1 MIVSKIHPHPCS
13 HLILKTTFLLL
24 LLSLANN
31 AESLHFNFTKFQT
44 KELKDIHFQGD
55 ATPFNDSLSLTK
67 VDGQGFSLPNSV
79 GRASYSKPVQLW
91 NKDSGEVTD
100 FTAGFSFVIKAND
113 TKRKFGDGIS
123 FFIAPFESD
132 IPANSTGGYLAL
144 FSPENA
150 NDSSQTNPIVAVEF
164 DSYDNP
170 WDPSSNHIGIN
181 VNSIISISNV
191 TWNSSIKDGRVAN
204 AWVSFNSITTMLGVF
219 LTYNGTPYTGQSTQN
234 QLQYPVDMKNV
245 LPEKVRVGFSAAT
258 GVSFETHNILS
269 WSFTS
274 RLEIKEKGNTGLW
287 IGLCVGFGILICGLL
302 AIWFI
307 LKRRAAKRM
316 EEEEY
321 DDSID
326 GEFGET
332 GPKRFTYRELNYA
345 TNNFSEEGKLGQ
357 GGFGG
362 VYRGLLTESKTEV
375 AVKRISKG
383 STQGKKEYV
392 SEVKIISRLR
402 HRNLVQLIGW
412 CHTKGEFLLVYE
424 FLPNG
429 SLDNHLFGGR
439 PTLTWAVRYRIA
451 LGLASS
457 LLYLH
462 EEWEQ
467 CVVHRDI
474 KSSNVMLDSN
484 FNAKLGDFGLARL
497 ADHESGLQTTMLA
510 GTMGYMAP
518 ECVTTGRASKESD
531 VYSFGMVALE
541 ICCGRKPV
549 IRNAIPSQVS
559 LVEWVWDLYG
569 KGQIFEAADM
579 KLSEEFD
586 ERQMESLMVTGL
598 WCCHPDPIFRPNIK
612 QVVSVLNFEA
622 PLPTLPSELPRPMY
636 FAPSFNINST
646 SYTSSTTTRSTQDQ
660 FQYSSSNY
668 VSDSSTSPGPSRP
681 FIFSEDNV
689 FVADK
694 SEMLHSYKK
703 SRVKSIENECMSSIC
718 DVKW

>member
-1 MIVSKIHPHPCS
+1 M
-13 HLILKTTFLLL
+13 
-24 LLSLANN
+24 
-31 AESLHFNFTKFQT
+31 
-44 KELKDIHFQGD
+44 D
-55 ATPFNDSLSLTK
+55 
-67 VDGQGFSLPNSV
+67 
-79 GRASYSKPVQLW
+79 
-91 NKDSGEVTD
+91 
-100 FTAGFSFVIKAND
+100 
-113 TKRKFGDGIS
+113 
-123 FFIAPFESD
+123 
-132 IPANSTGGYLAL
+132 
-144 FSPENA
+144 
-150 NDSSQTNPIVAVEF
+150 
-164 DSYDNP
+164 
-170 WDPSSNHIGIN
+170 
-181 VNSIISISNV
+181 
-191 TWNSSIKDGRVAN
+191 
-204 AWVSFNSITTMLGVF
+204 
-219 LTYNGTPYTGQSTQN
+219 N
-234 QLQYPVDMKNV
+234 QLQHWVNMKDV

-269 WSFTS
+269 WSFS
-274 RLEIKEKGNTGLW
+274 SGLEIKGKGNTGLW
-287 IGLCVGFGILICGLL
+287 IGLGIGLVVLICGLL
-302 AIWFI
+302 VIWFI
-307 LKRRAAKRM
+307 LKRRRAARRM

-332 GPKRFTYRELNYA
+332 GPKRFNYRELNYA

-362 VYRGLLTESKTEV
+362 VYRGLLAESNTEV
-375 AVKRISKG
+375 AVKRIAKG

-429 SLDNHLFGGR
+429 SLDNHLFGGK

-451 LGLASS
+451 IGLASS

-474 KSSNVMLDSN
+474 KSSNIMLDSN

-518 ECVTTGRASKESD
+518 ECVTTGKASKESD
-531 VYSFGMVALE
+531 VYSFGVVALE

-549 IRNAIPSQVS
+549 IRNAEPCQVS
-559 LVEWVWDLYG
+559 LVEWVWDMYG
-569 KGQIFEAADM
+569 KGQVLEAADM
-579 KLSEEFD
+579 RLSEEFD

-622 PLPTLPSELPRPMY
+622 PLPTLPSKLPRPMY
-636 FAPSFNINST
+636 FAPSFNISST
-646 SYTSSTTTRSTQDQ
+646 SNTSSTTTRSTHDR

-668 VSDSSTSPGPSRP
+668 VSDSTTSPDPSRP
-681 FIFSEDNV
+681 LRFSET
-689 FVADK
+689 
-694 SEMLHSYKK
+694 
-703 SRVKSIENECMSSIC
+703 
-718 DVKW
+718 

>member
-1 MIVSKIHPHPCS
+1 MIVSIHPCS

-24 LLSLANN
+24 LSLTNN
-31 AESLHFNFTKFQT
+31 TDSLKFNFTKFQT
-44 KELKDIHFQGD
+44 KELKDITFQGD
-55 ATPFNDSLSLTK
+55 ASAFNESLKLTK
-67 VDGQGFSLPNSV
+67 VDGQGISLHNSV

-91 NKDSGEVTD
+91 DKDTGEVTD

-113 TKRKFGDGIS
+113 TESRFGDGIS
-123 FFIAPFESD
+123 FFIAPFDSD
-132 IPANSTGGYLAL
+132 IPANSGGGYLAL
-144 FSPENA
+144 FSAENA
-150 NDSSQTNPIVAVEF
+150 NDSSQNNPIVAVEF
-164 DSYDNP
+164 DSYENR

-181 VNSIISISNV
+181 VNSIISERNV
-191 TWNSSIKDGRVAN
+191 LWNSSIKDGRVAN
-204 AWVSFNSITTMLGVF
+204 ALVSFNPSTSILGVF
-219 LTYNGTPYTGQSTQN
+219 LTYNGTPFNSTMDN
-234 QLQYPVDMKNV
+234 QLQHRVNMKDV
-245 LPEKVRVGFSAAT
+245 LPEKVRIGFSAAT

-269 WSFTS
+269 WSFS
-274 RLEIKEKGNTGLW
+274 SSLEIKGKGNAGLW
-287 IGLCVGFGILICGLL
+287 IGLGIGLVVLICGLL
-302 AIWFI
+302 VIWFI
-307 LKRRAAKRM
+307 LKRRRAARRM

-362 VYRGLLTESKTEV
+362 VYRGLLAESNTEV

-429 SLDNHLFGGR
+429 SLDNHLFGGK
-439 PTLTWAVRYRIA
+439 PTLTWAVRHRIA
-451 LGLASS
+451 IGLASS

-474 KSSNVMLDSN
+474 KSSNIMLDSN

-518 ECVTTGRASKESD
+518 ECVTTGKASKESD
-531 VYSFGMVALE
+531 VYSFGVVALE

-549 IRNAIPSQVS
+549 IRNAEPSQVS
-559 LVEWVWDLYG
+559 LVEWVWDMYG
-569 KGQIFEAADM
+569 KDQVLEAADM
-579 KLSEEFD
+579 RLSEEFD

-622 PLPTLPSELPRPMY
+622 PLPTLPSKLPRPMY
-636 FAPSFNINST
+636 FAPSFNISST
-646 SYTSSTTTRSTQDQ
+646 SYTSSTTTRSTHDR

-668 VSDSSTSPGPSRP
+668 VSDSSTSSDPSRP
-681 FIFSEDNV
+681 LRFSET
-689 FVADK
+689 
-694 SEMLHSYKK
+694 
-703 SRVKSIENECMSSIC
+703 
-718 DVKW
+718 